1 MMRENK
7 TDELFRFLWNSL
19 WVDLHRQIAIGCIFN
34 IKLLLYM
41 SYEYQKKAIT
51 KNNSLEIMLFSDS
64 F

>member
-1 MMRENK
+1 MMRKNK
-7 TDELFRFLWNSL
+7 TELFRCSWNSL

-51 KNNSLEIMLFSDS
+51 KDNSLEIMLFSDS